1 MKKHF
6 YAAMLIGCAVAL
18 GGCGGENPKETP
30 ETSVP
35 AAESSA
41 PSAETPSPSTET
53 LTEPDSTPPEDV
65 QSSPPSTISAY
76 FLAGEKLW
84 KSDKEYGNDRTVFVS
99 EAREELLSQRQ
110 ELESGTDYEVTITDE
125 ENFAETGNFTLSL
138 PLDDGSTYVLE
149 GSMEQYSIFFGGACR
164 LGDTIY
170 LGTGVSSEPPYALDI
185 ETQVLRDCGEEYET
199 LESIYSEY
207 LQDHPENADLRIWYL
222 QPVAQLEECTIYLAS
237 ISEAMDTDTRAVIY
251 AAFDENRFLRAY
263 LLLTDD

>member
-6 YAAMLIGCAVAL
+6 CAVMLIGCAVAL
-18 GGCGGENPKETP
+18 GGCGGEPPKETP

-35 AAESSA
+35 ATEF
-41 PSAETPSPSTET
+41 SPGTEAV
-53 LTEPDSTPPEDV
+53 TEPDSAPPEDT
-65 QSSPPSTISAY
+65 QSSPPATISAY
-76 FLAGEKLW
+76 FLAAEKLW
-84 KSDKEYGNDRTVFVS
+84 KSDEKYGEDRTVFTGD
-99 EAREELLSQRQ
+99 EAIREELLSQRQ
-110 ELESGTDYEVTITDE
+110 ELEDYEVAVTDE

-149 GSMEQYSIFFGGACR
+149 GSMEQDSIFFGGACR

-207 LQDHPENADLRIWYL
+207 LQDHPESADLRIWYL
-222 QPVAQLEECTIYLAS
+222 QPVAQVEECTIYLAS